1 MHLDDLRTILLSER
15 DSGPLTTIPE
25 DLYTKVAEEIRTLQ
39 QEVFILEDPFS
50 DEARLLIEKVASIRT
65 TIEELFKIRTDKVV
79 NLAQSQAEGS
89 FIDREELRVLI
100 PSETVLFNNIVEAIT
115 NSQMQ
120 LIEWKAGHVKS
131 IVKPQINPDQWCH
144 EEETSASGS
153 ENRAETYEQIS
164 EQEEV
169 TDSRISYAIVRALT
183 DMEPFMGVDGRIY
196 EVREG
201 DILTLPMRNAEVL
214 VERNIVLNI
223 HPG

>member
-1 MHLDDLRTILLSER
+1 MHLDDLRTILLAER

-50 DEARLLIEKVASIRT
+50 DQARLLIEKVASIRT

-131 IVKPQINPDQWCH
+131 IAKPPINPDQWCD
-144 EEETSASGS
+144 EGETSASGS